1 MPSVII
7 VFFTATVAY
16 LLIIGNVQATNC
28 GQARIS
34 SFAKC
39 TATVMTDGCE
49 DSTLNLQNTEFADC
63 KSIQFFWS
71 YPQHNLTM
79 IIASPLTA
87 QKQAFTVYL
96 QNREVRSG
104 VNKIFR
110 VYKGQ
115 ETDVTTSDDI
125 LVQYSDADYL
135 CILKFVAPEKLQRY
149 GVNVNWEV
157 KKQ

>member
-7 VFFTATVAY
+7 MFFTVTVAY
-16 LLIIGNVQATNC
+16 LLITVNGQAPGC

-49 DSTLNLQNTEFADC
+49 DSTLNLQHTEFAGC
-63 KSIQFFWS
+63 ESVQFFWS
-71 YPQHNLTM
+71 YPQYNLTM
-79 IIASPLTA
+79 IIASPFTK
-87 QKQAFTVYL
+87 QKEAFTVYL
-96 QNREVRSG
+96 ENQEVRSG

-115 ETDVTTSDDI
+115 ETDVTTSDNI

-135 CILKFVAPEKLQRY
+135 CILKFIAPERLQRY

>member
-1 MPSVII
+1 MPSIII

-16 LLIIGNVQATNC
+16 LLATVSSQDPDC
-28 GQARIS
+28 GQARTS

-49 DSTLNLQNTEFADC
+49 NSTLDLQHTEFADC
-63 KSIQFFWS
+63 ESVHFFWS
-71 YPQHNLTM
+71 YPQHNFTM
-79 IIASPLTA
+79 IIASPFTA
-87 QKQAFTVYL
+87 QKNAFTVYL
-96 QNREVRSG
+96 ENRAVRAG
-104 VNKIFR
+104 VNQIFR

-115 ETDVTTSDDI
+115 ETDVTTSDDV
-125 LVQYSDADYL
+125 LVQHSDTDYL
-135 CILKFVAPEKLQRY
+135 CILKFVAPENLQRY